1 MMLILGVK
9 LPTFSFWNYLSI
21 RLGHTYHQEATNLK
35 DYINKLYIIG
45 CVNEEVYA
53 WL

>member
-1 MMLILGVK
+1 MSLIFGVK

-21 RLGHTYHQEATNLK
+21 RLGHTYHQEATNVK
-35 DYINKLYIIG
+35 DNINKLYTTEY
-45 CVNEEVYA
+45 VNEEVYA